1 MDHERVMKMC
11 ADKARRTMR
20 AGIGGP
26 FGAAV
31 VKDGKIISIGSNMVL
46 AQHDPTA
53 HAEITAIR
61 MACYKLKTHDLSG
74 CELYATGSP
83 CPMCLSAAIWSN
95 IKKVYVSGLPQD
107 ADAIGFK
114 DRFMYNFIEA
124 GCNDESVLEIEEL
137 DQSIALDLYE
147 EYKHIHGQLY

>member
-1 MDHERVMKMC
+1 M
-11 ADKARRTMR
+11 
-20 AGIGGP
+20 IL
-26 FGAAV
+26 
-31 VKDGKIISIGSNMVL
+31 KI
-46 AQHDPTA
+46 
-53 HAEITAIR
+53 
-61 MACYKLKTHDLSG
+61 
-74 CELYATGSP
+74 
-83 CPMCLSAAIWSN
+83 N